1 MMNMQLPTIIAG
13 VLLLGSVLL
22 LSACNTTA
30 GAGRDISA
38 TGDALTSSAKK
49 NTP

>member
-1 MMNMQLPTIIAG
+1 MKNQFSL
-13 VLLLGSVLL
+13 VLTAVILLGSASLL
-22 LSACNTTA
+22 TGCNTTA